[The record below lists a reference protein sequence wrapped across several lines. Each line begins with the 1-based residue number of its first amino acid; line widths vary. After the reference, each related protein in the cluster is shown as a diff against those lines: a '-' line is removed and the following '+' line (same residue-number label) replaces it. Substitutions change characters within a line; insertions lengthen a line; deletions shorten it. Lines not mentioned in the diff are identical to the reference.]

1 MNLPK
6 DFEQK
11 MRDLLGSQADDFF
24 KSLDNPSQKAITV
37 NFERL
42 KKDVF
47 EKNCDFEIESIPLT
61 QNGYF
66 ASIPKFSQNVFN
78 HMGVI
83 YSQEP
88 SAMYPVELMDIRPQD
103 ICLDVCASPGGKSIQ
118 ILEKLG
124 GSGLLVSNE
133 IAFSRAKILR
143 ENLTRM
149 GFDNFIITCNSSEEL
164 ARSNILFD
172 KILVDAPCGGEGMIR
187 KNNFDMNFYSPTSID
202 SNAERQL
209 KILENVSQLLKS
221 NGTLVYSTC
230 TYDIREN
237 ENVIFNFIKKHS
249 DFEIIHKPEFLA
261 VCDSGIK
268 IEDVSTNYALR
279 RYPHRFKG
287 EGQFMITLKQVDCE
301 SLPQPKPS
309 LPKCYCELN
318 QKELMTILSTL
329 KGVINIKL
337 DSLVKINDEIYVL
350 PKCKLN
356 LKNLNVIYL
365 GVHVGTL
372 QKNVFKIAHECYHTY
387 GKYFEKKIELNELDV
402 YKYLH
407 GEELSFDRPNGI
419 YAVEFLGV
427 TLGGGKMTN
436 GKLKNYYPKELR
448 I

>member
-11 MRDLLGSQADDFF
+11 MRDLLGSQADEFF

-42 KKDVF
+42 KKNVF
-47 EKNCDFEIESIPLT
+47 EKNCDFEIEPIPLT

-88 SAMYPVELMDIRPQD
+88 SAMYPVELMDIHPQD
-103 ICLDVCASPGGKSIQ
+103 LCLDVCASPGGKSIQ

-124 GSGLLVSNE
+124 GDGVLVSNE
-133 IAFSRAKILR
+133 IVYGRAKILR

-149 GFDNFIITCNSSEEL
+149 GFDNFVITCNSSEEL
-164 ARSNILFD
+164 NKSGTMFD

-187 KNNFDMNFYSPTSID
+187 KNNFDLNFYNPTSID

-209 KILENVSQLLKS
+209 EILENISPLLKP
-221 NGTLVYSTC
+221 NGILVYSTC

-237 ENVIFNFIKKHS
+237 EQVIFNFIKKHP
-249 DFEIIHKPEFLA
+249 DFEILNKNEFLA

-268 IEDVSTNYALR
+268 IEDISTNFGLR

-287 EGQFMITLKQVDCE
+287 EGQFMIALKKVDGE
-301 SLPQPKPS
+301 SLSPKPS
-309 LPKCYCELN
+309 LPKGFGDVN
-318 QKELMTILSTL
+318 QKELATIRSAL
-329 KGVINIKL
+329 KGVVNLRL

-372 QKNVFKIAHECYHTY
+372 QKNIFKIAHEFYHTY
-387 GKYFEKKIELNELDV
+387 GKYFENKIELNDFDV

-407 GEELSFDRPNGI
+407 GEELSFEKPNGI